1 MATTSNQ
8 SKQSRSAFTPEDSHR
23 LAQRMRPS
31 TAPAYYQGRPA
42 WKWLGVYNR
51 TRPHA

>member
-1 MATTSNQ
+1 MATTSTQ
-8 SKQSRSAFTPEDSHR
+8 SKQSRSALTPDDSHR
-23 LAQRMRPS
+23 LAQRMRPA

-42 WKWLGVYNR
+42 WKWLAAFNR

>member
-8 SKQSRSAFTPEDSHR
+8 AKQSWSAFASDDSHR
-23 LAQRMRPS
+23 LAQRMRPA

-42 WKWLGVYNR
+42 WKWLAVFGR
-51 TRPHA
+51 TRPHG